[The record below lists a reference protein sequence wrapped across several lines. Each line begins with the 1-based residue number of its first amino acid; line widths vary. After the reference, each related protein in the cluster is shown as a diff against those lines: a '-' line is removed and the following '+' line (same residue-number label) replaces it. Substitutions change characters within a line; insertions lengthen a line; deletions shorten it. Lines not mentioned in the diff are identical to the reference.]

1 MSVKTKHR
9 FNWVDALIILAVIIV
24 GIGVFW
30 RMTGQVQG
38 ATSTSATFTYTVEVK
53 EVRQMTVDAMQKSVG
68 MKFNMN
74 DKARVDDMGT
84 LLSAD
89 VSPAMRP
96 LAKANGDMVL
106 AAVPERFDMVLTFQ
120 LNGQVND
127 LGYYTPQLS
136 NIGAGAS
143 VIIRSKYVQ
152 VNGSIG
158 KVNSAN
164 N

>member
-1 MSVKTKHR
+1 MKTKHR
-9 FNWVDALIILAVIIV
+9 FNWVDALIIVAVIIV
-24 GIGVFW
+24 AVGVFW
-30 RMTGQVQG
+30 RMTGQVQS
-38 ATSTSATFTYTVEVK
+38 ATSTSSTFTYTVEVK

-74 DKARVDDMGT
+74 DKARTDDMGT
-84 LLSAD
+84 LQSVA
-89 VSPAMRP
+89 VNPAMRP
-96 LAKANGDMVL
+96 LSKANGDTV
-106 AAVPERFDMVLTFQ
+106 AAEVPDRYDMILTFQ

-152 VNGSIG
+152 VNGTIG
-158 KVNSAN
+158 FVKAN
-164 N
+164 